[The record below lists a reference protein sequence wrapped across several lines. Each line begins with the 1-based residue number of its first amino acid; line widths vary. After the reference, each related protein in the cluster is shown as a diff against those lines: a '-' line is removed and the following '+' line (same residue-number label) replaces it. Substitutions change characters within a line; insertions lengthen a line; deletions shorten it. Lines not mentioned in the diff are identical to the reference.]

1 MAAALPT
8 EAETVLRLKPR
19 TPFQIE
25 FLQVK
30 GPLLRAFF
38 LSLTAILTLCATAS
52 AASARPRVLAVKFEN
67 DVNPVTQDYV
77 TDEIHRASSDGYS
90 AVVILLDTPGGLGS
104 SMEKI
109 VKAELASKVPVIVY
123 VSPEG
128 ARAASAG
135 VWIGQAADLL
145 AMAPQTNIGSSTPI
159 NVGGGNI
166 GKDLR
171 RKVVNDAAASLRE
184 LAREHGRNV
193 QWADAAVRRASN
205 LGATEALQQN
215 VIDVMAPTLPALLDK
230 IDGRKTKPN
239 GYVLHTAGAEI
250 DTVDMSLWKKILD
263 TLIDPNLIVLFMSIG
278 TLGIIVELWNPGLI
292 FPGTVG
298 AISLILG
305 LFGLQVLPISAA
317 GLLLM
322 LLAFAFFAAEAFVPT
337 HGAITLAGSVC
348 FVIGSLLL
356 FEPAGNTYKVSLPAV
371 LAIAG
376 TLTGMM
382 ALVAFKIVQV
392 RRVPPVTGRS
402 ELVGQMGVVREALAP
417 TGLVF
422 VRGELWQART
432 HGEPIA
438 AGTPVQVA
446 DVEDGLVL
454 EVDRPAEP
462 IEARSEGEHL

>member
-1 MAAALPT
+1 
-8 EAETVLRLKPR
+8 
-19 TPFQIE
+19 
-25 FLQVK
+25 VK
-30 GPLLRAFF
+30 GPLLRAF
-38 LSLTAILTLCATAS
+38 LIAIAAALVLCATAS
-52 AASARPRVLAVKFEN
+52 ATTSQPRVLAVKFEN

-77 TDEIHRASSDGYS
+77 NDQIARANRDHYD
-90 AVVILLDTPGGLGS
+90 AVAILLDTPGGLSS

-135 VWIGQAADLL
+135 VWIGQAGDIL

-159 NVGGGNI
+159 SVGGSNI

-171 RKVVNDAAASLRE
+171 RKVINDAAASLRE

-193 QWADAAVRRASN
+193 GFADAAVRKARN
-205 LGATEALQQN
+205 LGATEALDAN

-230 IDGRKTKPN
+230 VDGTKTKPK
-239 GYVLHTAGAEI
+239 GLVLHTKDAEI
-250 DTVDMSLWKKILD
+250 TNVDMSLWQKALD

-278 TLGIIVELWNPGLI
+278 TLGLIVELWNPGLI

-337 HGAITLAGSVC
+337 HGAITVAGAVC
-348 FVIGSLLL
+348 FVLGAMLL
-356 FEPAGNTYKVSLPAV
+356 FEPAGATYEVSLPAV
-371 LAIAG
+371 IAIAA
-376 TLTGMM
+376 TLAGLM
-382 ALVAFKIVQV
+382 AFVAFKIVQV
-392 RRVPPVTGRS
+392 RKAPVVTGSS
-402 ELVGQMGVVREALAP
+402 ELLGQIGVVREPLAP
-417 TGLVF
+417 VGIVF
-422 VRGELWQART
+422 VRGELWRARSN
-432 HGEPIA
+432 GEPVET
-438 AGTPVQVA
+438 GTAVKV
-446 DVEDGLVL
+446 DHIDDDLVL
-454 EVDRPAEP
+454 EVEP
-462 IEARSEGEHL
+462 VEQPVPVA

>member
-1 MAAALPT
+1 M
-8 EAETVLRLKPR
+8 
-19 TPFQIE
+19 
-25 FLQVK
+25 
-30 GPLLRAFF
+30 FF
-38 LSLTAILTLCATAS
+38 LTLTATLALCATAS
-52 AASARPRVLAVKFEN
+52 AASTRPRVLAVKFEN

-77 TDEIHRASSDGYS
+77 TSEIDRANRDHYS

-109 VKAELASKVPVIVY
+109 VKSELASKVPVLVY
-123 VSPEG
+123 VWPEG

-135 VWIGQAADLL
+135 VWISQAGDVL

-166 GKDLR
+166 ASDLR

-193 QWADAAVRRASN
+193 QWADAAVRKASN

-215 VIDVMAPTLPALLDK
+215 VIDLMAPSLPALLDK
-230 IDGRKTKPN
+230 VDGRRTKPK
-239 GYVLHTAGAEI
+239 GLVLHTAGAQI
-250 DTVDMSLWKKILD
+250 TTVDMSLWKKILD

-278 TLGIIVELWNPGLI
+278 TLGLIVELWNPGLI

-317 GLLLM
+317 GALLM

-337 HGAITLAGSVC
+337 HGAITLAGAVC
-348 FVIGSLLL
+348 FVLGSMLL
-356 FEPAGNTYKVSLPAV
+356 FEPAGNTYQVSLPIV

-376 TLTGMM
+376 TLAALM

-392 RRVPPVTGRS
+392 RRVPPVTGES
-402 ELVGQMGVVREALAP
+402 ELVGQIGVVRQPLAP

-422 VRGELWQART
+422 VRGELWQARSN
-432 HGEPIA
+432 GEPLEP
-438 AGTPVQVA
+438 GTPVR
-446 DVEDGLVL
+446 VERVGEGLML
-454 EVDRPAEP
+454 EVDRAEEPAP
-462 IEARSEGEHL
+462 VA